1 MKTAVIYASMTG
13 HTKKMV
19 KAIEKETGIT
29 VYDVKANPETELKD
43 LDVLFIA
50 GGIYAS
56 ACMSQLVDYVTKL
69 DASCTKKVYL
79 LCSSMDPNG
88 SLKQIEDVLRD
99 KGFSLGEKKYHSKGS
114 FLFFGLGHPSKTEI
128 EGAVSFVKSIIS

>member
-1 MKTAVIYASMTG
+1 MKTALIYASMTG
-13 HTKKMV
+13 HTKKIV
-19 KAIEKETGIT
+19 KAIVQQTGIPA
-29 VYDVKANPETELKD
+29 YDVKSDPSSQIKD

-56 ACMSQLVDYVTKL
+56 ACMPQLVDYVSKL
-69 DASCTKKVYL
+69 DVSAAKKVYFI
-79 LCSSMDPNG
+79 CSSMDPNG
-88 SLKQIEDVLRD
+88 SLKQIEDILRE
-99 KGFSLGEKKYHSKGS
+99 KGISTGDKKYHSMGS